1 MSKLNFLGIC
11 GSLRHA
17 SRNMGL
23 LRKAAQIMPLDSSL
37 EIACISDIPFY
48 NEDIAK
54 PDSVKRLIKMAEK
67 ADGFLFASP
76 EYNYSLAPALKNA
89 LDWLSREPN
98 LKPVS
103 GKPGAI
109 VGAGGGMGTVR
120 SQTHL
125 RQVCVYLNILLLD
138 KPEFFSNAFSS
149 SYNDEGDLVDEVLE
163 KQLAA
168 LLETLADWT
177 RALRAGRES
186 LGRK

>member
-1 MSKLNFLGIC
+1 M
-11 GSLRHA
+11 
-17 SRNMGL
+17 
-23 LRKAAQIMPLDSSL
+23 
-37 EIACISDIPFY
+37 
-48 NEDIAK
+48 
-54 PDSVKRLIKMAEK
+54 
-67 ADGFLFASP
+67 
-76 EYNYSLAPALKNA
+76 
-89 LDWLSREPN
+89 
-98 LKPVS
+98 S